1 MKLGI
6 SSEDLNMD
14 MSTAL
19 NAQVRAKL
27 IPKTEAG
34 TSLRTTNSSE
44 KLFGPLFVFFP
55 LMYGF
60 ILTSHFVPR
69 LGETG
74 A

>member
-1 MKLGI
+1 
-6 SSEDLNMD
+6 MD

-44 KLFGPLFVFFP
+44 KLFGPLFFFFSLNVWFHP
-55 LMYGF
+55 DFSFL
-60 ILTSHFVPR
+60 P
-69 LGETG
+69 
-74 A
+74 